1 MRPLFRFLTVYVS
14 LFLAPV
20 FAPVFA
26 TMLVLTTT
34 HLFAQV
40 QVPPP
45 PDILQIYREP
55 VKPGK
60 MAEYKHVEAEA
71 AMACS
76 RANTWPYITM
86 EGITGPQEVWF
97 VSGFDS
103 YAVMERSAEPFVRNA
118 TLASELNRI
127 MDAKG
132 NLVSESR
139 AIFLRY
145 RPELGNNRGL
155 MRPQTRFFTATMV
168 LVNQGHE
175 REYEESQRILRGV
188 RERAAAADNRAIYQ
202 VVSGMPQNTY
212 LTLSPYHSFREAGEA
227 LDGLVDYDDLDE
239 SVRGRVRE
247 LLSTSVFST
256 QTFVFALDPAI
267 SNPAGEWIAD
277 DPEFWKSSPA
287 MRSGVKK

>member
-1 MRPLFRFLTVYVS
+1 MAAPLW
-14 LFLAPV
+14 AQ
-20 FAPVFA
+20 
-26 TMLVLTTT
+26 
-34 HLFAQV
+34 QV

-60 MAEYKHVEAEA
+60 MAEYKRVEAEA

-76 RANTWPYITM
+76 RANTWPYMTLQAIS
-86 EGITGPQEVWF
+86 GPQEVWF

-103 YAVMERSAEPFVRNA
+103 YAAMERSAEPFVRNA
-118 TLASELNRI
+118 ALGSELGRI
-127 MDAKG
+127 MDSKS
-132 NLVSESR
+132 NLVSDPR
-139 AIFLRY
+139 TVFLRY
-145 RPELGNNRGL
+145 REELGHNRGL

-168 LVNQGHE
+168 QVVQAHE
-175 REYEESQRILRGV
+175 REYEESQRMLRGV
-188 RERAAAADNRAIYQ
+188 RERAAAADNRAVYQ

-247 LLSTSVFST
+247 LVSSSVVST
-256 QTFVFALDPAI
+256 QTFIFAMDPPI

-277 DPEFWKSSPA
+277 DPEFWRSSPPLQRQGA
-287 MRSGVKK
+287 KR